1 MKELVYIIL
10 GLIGVSTVALLIQT
24 FTKKKSS
31 TDTEKIFKS
40 MLKSFQKWNETKDK
54 ANEELEVKKDEIKK
68 MSNNDLADDVNA
80 KLRKRRDNVE

>member
-31 TDTEKIFKS
+31 IETEKILKS
-40 MLKSFQKWNETKDK
+40 MFKSFQKWNETKDK
-54 ANEELEVKKDEIKK
+54 ANEELEVKKNEIKK

>member
-31 TDTEKIFKS
+31 IETEKIFKS